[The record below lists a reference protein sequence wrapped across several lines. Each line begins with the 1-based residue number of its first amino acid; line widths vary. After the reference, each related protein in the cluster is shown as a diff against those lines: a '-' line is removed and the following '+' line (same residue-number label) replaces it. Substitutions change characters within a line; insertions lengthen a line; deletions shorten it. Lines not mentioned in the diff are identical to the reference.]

1 MILGAFGV
9 VDYPPLQVSEALHE
23 LNMSHSIAGSTR
35 NQRITYDGLSIQQ
48 PVWPVIV
55 DSIESMMKV
64 RTKRERLVY
73 FVCDSRAAL
82 ATTNIYRNLWPE
94 NRVGD
99 LRAELKNALIT
110 SRGLNNWVLT
120 RDDTTITDYVN
131 IATKPSILNDI
142 QSAFYKINPYQLR
155 KEIQLLCI
163 GYLSGHAS
171 FTEMKR
177 SLTSNF
183 KLERIYKLMVDDRAK
198 ALRQATM
205 MLSNMKVE
213 EAAKLTGFDTF
224 ELLYI
229 SKSSAKYREA
239 KLGLVSAK
247 KSKIATVK
255 NK

>member
-23 LNMSHSIAGSTR
+23 LNMSHSIAGSIR
-35 NQRITYDGLSIQQ
+35 SQRITYDGLSTQQ

-55 DSIESMMKV
+55 DSIESMLKV
-64 RTKRERLVY
+64 RTKRDRLVY
-73 FVCDSRAAL
+73 FICDSRAAL

-94 NRVGD
+94 NRAGD
-99 LRAELKNALIT
+99 LRTGIKNALVT
-110 SRGLNNWVLT
+110 SRNLNQWTLT
-120 RDDTTITDYVN
+120 RDETTITDYVN

-142 QSAFYKINPYQLR
+142 QSAFYKINPYSLR
-155 KEIQLLCI
+155 RETQLLCI
-163 GYLSGHAS
+163 GYLSGYAS

-177 SLTSNF
+177 NLTSNF
-183 KLERIYKLMVDDRAK
+183 KLERIYKLMVDERAK

-205 MLSNMKVE
+205 MLSSMKVE

-239 KLGLVSAK
+239 KSILNTT
-247 KSKIATVK
+247 KSKTTTSK
-255 NK
+255 KK